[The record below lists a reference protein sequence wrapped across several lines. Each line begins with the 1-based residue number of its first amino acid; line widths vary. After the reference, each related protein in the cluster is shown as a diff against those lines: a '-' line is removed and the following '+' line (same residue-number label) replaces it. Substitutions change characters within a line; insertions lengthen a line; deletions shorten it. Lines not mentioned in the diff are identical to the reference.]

1 MFVSAISAMIVS
13 CPGRSV
19 SWLCVPVTTVLS
31 DRETFVSCMFLYK
44 IKCKMRLVYSFFFR
58 LHCCSDA
65 MYFARFNGDGN
76 VSCQMM

>member
-1 MFVSAISAMIVS
+1 MIVS

-44 IKCKMRLVYSFFFR
+44 IKCKMRLVYSFFSVCIVVPTQCI
-58 LHCCSDA
+58 LQGLTAMA
-65 MYFARFNGDGN
+65 MYR
-76 VSCQMM
+76 VK